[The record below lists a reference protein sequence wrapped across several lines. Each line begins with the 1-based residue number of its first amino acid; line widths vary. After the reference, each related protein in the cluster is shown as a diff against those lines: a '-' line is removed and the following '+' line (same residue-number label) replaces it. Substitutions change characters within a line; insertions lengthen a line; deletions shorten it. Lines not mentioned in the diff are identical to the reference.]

1 MEASGDSFDYDYLI
15 DYDPDPKLQSKLE
28 SEIESSLNAQVDS
41 LSVQFAD
48 SSDSDVSMTSS
59 DDSKVLTTSSD
70 AEIDLNILTS
80 LNGENL
86 DEMDVIDLELI
97 SDLVKKLLEQQEALE
112 DDYVA
117 SEV

>member
-28 SEIESSLNAQVDS
+28 SEIESNLNAEVDS
-41 LSVQFAD
+41 LSVQFVD
-48 SSDSDVSMTSS
+48 SSEGGVNNMTSSESDVIKTSS
-59 DDSKVLTTSSD
+59 DD
-70 AEIDLNILTS
+70 EIDLNILTS